1 MLDEFQSIYF
11 RVLDLWNNY
20 KALHVC
26 YNVQVMVA
34 NVRCEEIANEN
45 LAKLA
50 SNEVLGHSFSFVRRY
65 LVTVLVLF
73 RGTWSLFVKYSFD
86 LFYHFQDWLELE
98 EVVQSGPVLG
108 FGKKISSFL
117 EKYFSE

>member
-1 MLDEFQSIYF
+1 MTEGQLSLPLVFLSVHNRSGKLSERIETLTCLLTRCLLSFYGLGVGMLDEFQSVSF

-50 SNEVLGHSFSFVRRY
+50 SNEVLSHSFSVVWRH
-65 LVTVLVLF
+65 LVTIC
-73 RGTWSLFVKYSFD
+73 
-86 LFYHFQDWLELE
+86 
-98 EVVQSGPVLG
+98 
-108 FGKKISSFL
+108 KIFI
-117 EKYFSE
+117 